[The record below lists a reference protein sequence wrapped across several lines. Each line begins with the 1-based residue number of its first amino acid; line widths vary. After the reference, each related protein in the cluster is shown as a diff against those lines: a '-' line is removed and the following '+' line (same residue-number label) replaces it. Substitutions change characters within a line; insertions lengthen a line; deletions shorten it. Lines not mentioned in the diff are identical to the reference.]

1 MSFLV
6 LLLGCMLCLPP
17 LQARSYIRITNSAEK
32 APAENMV
39 QTLNSMSA
47 LLDCVTHKANADTA
61 ATELK
66 KLHTRFRELQQAAE
80 HLPPMTNKKLNRHL
94 VQMDTAMNHLR
105 LACARLMRE
114 KFYGSTALG
123 KAVKEIAVL
132 F

>member
-1 MSFLV
+1 
-6 LLLGCMLCLPP
+6 
-17 LQARSYIRITNSAEK
+17 
-32 APAENMV
+32 MV

-61 ATELK
+61 TTEPK

-80 HLPPMTNKKLNRHL
+80 HLPPMTNEKLNRHL
-94 VQMDTAMNHLR
+94 VQMDTAMNHFR